1 MINGIKQFNHY
12 SGELAIHSLVLS
24 YSPPLQLNA
33 ALVLDIED
41 VDSPS
46 ALLALT
52 PVSLAALQ
60 TILDYGLDS
69 FIGEVNLVDYPI
81 FHVPLD
87 NVCHLDSD
95 EKIAE
100 CIQNLSSFE
109 NSVAG
114 VIAAAKEIFDKQKSF
129 QI

>member
-1 MINGIKQFNHY
+1 MINGSKQFSHY

-41 VDSPS
+41 VDSPN

-52 PVSLAALQ
+52 PVSLTALQ
-60 TILDYGLDS
+60 TILDFGLES
-69 FIGEVNLVDYPI
+69 FIGEVNLIDYPI
-81 FHVPLD
+81 FHVALN

-100 CIQNLSSFE
+100 CIQNLVTFE

-114 VIAAAKEIFDKQKSF
+114 VIAKAKEIFDKQADF